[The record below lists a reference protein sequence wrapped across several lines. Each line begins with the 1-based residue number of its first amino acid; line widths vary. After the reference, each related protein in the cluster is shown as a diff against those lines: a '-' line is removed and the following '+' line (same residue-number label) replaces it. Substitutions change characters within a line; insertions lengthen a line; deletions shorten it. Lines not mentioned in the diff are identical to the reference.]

1 MKKLLALLL
10 AVLMVLS
17 VTACS
22 EDDDKKSRKKDKTTQ
37 SEKIDKEDVEP
48 DDTDVDIDV
57 DDEVKELEQA
67 EDFCLGTIDGRVY
80 ENEFIGIGYKADL
93 YWTYMTESEI
103 QQINNFVTD
112 NAGDYKEAMQAAQVY
127 TDMFVGNID
136 SSENI
141 NINLEKVSDTVL
153 DAIDDCTY
161 YENTIESFENLYKS
175 YGCTDFDYEITTL
188 TIDGVDFHSMNLEV
202 EIDGTMI
209 YQTVFVVRCN
219 GYASNVTCTS
229 RSADALTDM
238 IEKFYLL

>member
-1 MKKLLALLL
+1 MKKLLALIL
-10 AVLMVLS
+10 ALLMVLS

-37 SEKIDKEDVEP
+37 SEKIDKEDVES
-48 DDTDVDIDV
+48 DDTEVDIDV

-103 QQINNFVTD
+103 QQINNFVTE
-112 NAGDYKEAMQAAQVY
+112 NAGDYKEAMESADVY

-141 NINLEKVSDTVL
+141 NINLEKVSKSVLDTV
-153 DAIDDCTY
+153 DDCTY
-161 YENTIESFENLYKS
+161 YENSIAGIEYMYEN
-175 YGCTDFDYEITTL
+175 YGCSYFDYDITTL
-188 TIDGVDFHSMNLEV
+188 TIDGVDFHSVNMET
-202 EIDGTMI
+202 EIEGTVI
-209 YQTVFVVRCN
+209 YQTAFVVKCN
-219 GYASNVTCTS
+219 GYVANVTCTS

-238 IEKFYLL
+238 LSNFYLL